1 VRLRVETGDS
11 FLKRVDESLESFVR
25 RLACQVV
32 SCRLSDERQEHDQT
46 HNLWLVLG
54 SVVRVPI
61 FPGIPAPDKFVTT
74 HLEVTLSLPV
84 ELLPAF
90 FAG

>member
-32 SCRLSDERQEHDQT
+32 SCRLSDERH
-46 HNLWLVLG
+46 LWLVLG